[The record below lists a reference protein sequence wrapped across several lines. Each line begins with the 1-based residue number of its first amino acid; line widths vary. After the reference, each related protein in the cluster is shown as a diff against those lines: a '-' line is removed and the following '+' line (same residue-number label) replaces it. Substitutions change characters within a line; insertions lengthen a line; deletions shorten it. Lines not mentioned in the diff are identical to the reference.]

1 MVKQRWLQSNNDS
14 PTAIL
19 LPTSADR
26 VLMPDFNSSLVVS
39 DLHISYSKS
48 SAPAVNGLSF
58 QAHGGEA
65 LGILGGNGAG
75 KTSTLKSLAGI
86 LPPSSGTI
94 RLNEYDLSNPAQA
107 DAARQIVGY
116 CPDIGGLVKQATV
129 FEHLALL
136 KSLRG
141 SLFLSDSEVETLIET
156 MGLAAHAQ
164 IPVGGFSH
172 GMARRLSVLLAYAAA
187 DKMLILDEPFD
198 GVDPLGVETTLG
210 LIQTAKDRGLI
221 VIISTH
227 LLSLLTEASDQ
238 ILVMNKGKKLEME
251 RAFVFEGE
259 SGAARYKSL
268 LMDSMAVES
277 ARVDS

>member
-1 MVKQRWLQSNNDS
+1 
-14 PTAIL
+14 
-19 LPTSADR
+19 
-26 VLMPDFNSSLVVS
+26 MPDFNSSLIVN

-48 SAPAVNGLSF
+48 NSPAVNGLSF
-58 QAHGGEA
+58 TSHGGQV

-75 KTSTLKSLAGI
+75 KTSTLKALAGI
-86 LPPSSGTI
+86 LPPSSGNI
-94 RLNEYDLSNPAQA
+94 KLNDYDLSIPRQA
-107 DAARQIVGY
+107 DTARQIIGY

-141 SLFLSDSEVETLIET
+141 SLFLSDTEVETLSDT
-156 MGLAAHAQ
+156 MGLASHAQ
-164 IPVGGFSH
+164 VPVGGFSH

-198 GVDPLGVETTLG
+198 GVDPLGVETTLD
-210 LIQTAKDRGLI
+210 LIQTAKNRGLI

-238 ILVMNKGKKLEME
+238 ILVMNKGKKLEMD
-251 RAFVFEGE
+251 RASLFEGE
-259 SGAARYKSL
+259 VGAARYKSL
-268 LMDSMAVES
+268 LMNSMAMES